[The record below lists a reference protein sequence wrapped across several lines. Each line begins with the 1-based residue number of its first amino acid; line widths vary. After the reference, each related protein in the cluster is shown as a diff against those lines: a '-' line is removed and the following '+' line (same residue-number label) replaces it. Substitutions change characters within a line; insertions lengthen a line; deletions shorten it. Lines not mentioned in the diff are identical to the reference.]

1 MIKSQKPYILHK
13 ILIIMEFN
21 VIVEQDEDGMFVSEV
36 VGLPGCHTQSR
47 TLDELME
54 RTKEAISLYL
64 KCKNVDMNNGKFFA
78 LQRIEV

>member
-1 MIKSQKPYILHK
+1 MTI
-13 ILIIMEFN
+13 FN

-36 VGLPGCHTQSR
+36 VGLPGCHTQGR

-64 KCKNVDMNNGKFFA
+64 KVKKVETNSKFLA
-78 LQRIEV
+78 LQQIEV